1 LLKLITNRLNDKEGY
16 CMKNMKL
23 LLGIFFV
30 TMQLAAQ
37 QKLSAS
43 FESLE
48 NKIHITYE
56 FQGDADKEYEVKVA
70 LKRSSAS
77 KFSYLP
83 SSLSGDIGKGK
94 FANNK
99 RLIVWELSPKETE
112 TLKDSDYFFEI
123 TAYEVKGGI
132 PWYYYVGAT
141 VVGGGAAAVLLLKKK
156 PDDTPAATT
165 ALPPARP

>member
-1 LLKLITNRLNDKEGY
+1 
-16 CMKNMKL
+16 MKNILFL
-23 LLGIFFV
+23 LIIFFSA
-30 TMQLAAQ
+30 MQLSAQ

-56 FQGDADKEYEVKVA
+56 FQGDADKEYEIKVM
-70 LKRSSAS
+70 LKRSSVS
-77 KFSYLP
+77 KFSYFP
-83 SSLSGDIGKGK
+83 SSLSGDVGKGK
-94 FANNK
+94 FANSK
-99 RLIVWELSPKETE
+99 HLIVWELSPKETE

-132 PWYYYVGAT
+132 PWYYYVGTA

-156 PDDTPAATT
+156 TEETPTTTT
-165 ALPPARP
+165 AMPPTRP